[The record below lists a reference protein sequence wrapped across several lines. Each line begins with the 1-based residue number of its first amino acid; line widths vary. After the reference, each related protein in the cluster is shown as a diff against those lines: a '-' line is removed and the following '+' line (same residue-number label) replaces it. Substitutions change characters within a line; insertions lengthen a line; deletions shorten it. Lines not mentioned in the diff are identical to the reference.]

1 MTPISN
7 SGVSSTLMQQMQQ
20 SRQNIFKDAD
30 TDSNGSLSIE
40 EFSAAGPKDAN
51 GNNIA
56 PPSGA
61 PDVKEMFSSLDT
73 DGDGSLT
80 QSEMDAGHRKQK
92 NDNQSNILSE
102 GMLSELFSQLKNDAA
117 SFFNDADQD
126 GDGNLTFDELETAL
140 AAEENEAPAAA
151 PPPPSGGPSGPP
163 PSDEASSDQQIFDV
177 LDTNQDG
184 TVSLEELLAVS
195 EEDETEQPQEEYSEN
210 LLQSEF
216 TKSLL
221 TLQEQQAA

>member
-1 MTPISN
+1 MTSISN
-7 SGVSSTLMQQMQQ
+7 SGASSMLMQQMQQ
-20 SRQNIFKDAD
+20 SRQNMFKDAD
-30 TDSNGSLSIE
+30 TDSNGSLNIE

-51 GNNIA
+51 GNSIT

-61 PDVKEMFSSLDT
+61 PSIEEIFSSLDT

-80 QSEMDAGHRKQK
+80 QNEMDAGHRKQE
-92 NDNQSNILSE
+92 NNILSE
-102 GMLSELFSQLKNDAA
+102 DMLSELFSQLKNDAA
-117 SFFNDADQD
+117 SFFDDADQD
-126 GDGNLTFDELETAL
+126 GDGNLTFD
-140 AAEENEAPAAA
+140 
-151 PPPPSGGPSGPP
+151 
-163 PSDEASSDQQIFDV
+163 D

-195 EEDETEQPQEEYSEN
+195 EEDETEELHEEYSEN